1 MGTLVLSGT
10 LNAFHF
16 LGALLALWALTVTAI
31 GVRSE
36 SFPRT
41 SRQTLLVGAIS
52 VVLTVGAISSA
63 IIEGALEADEHE
75 SAEAAGKPAE
85 QTAPVPAGALR
96 LAADP
101 TGQLK
106 FDTSKL
112 EAQAGKVSIAMTNR
126 STVTH
131 DVSVEGRG
139 VDEHGKVVKGGGTS
153 TVSAELKPGRY
164 TFYCS
169 VAGHQAA
176 GMEGTLTVK

>member
-1 MGTLVLSGT
+1 MGTLVLSGA

-16 LGALLALWALTVTAI
+16 LGGLLALWALTVSAI

-41 SRQTLLVGAIS
+41 SRQMLLVGTIS
-52 VVLTVGAISSA
+52 VVLTVGAIGSA
-63 IIEGALEADEHE
+63 IIEGALEAEEHDR
-75 SAEAAGKPAE
+75 AEAARKPAE
-85 QTAPVPAGALR
+85 QAAPVPAGALR

-106 FDTSKL
+106 FDKTTL
-112 EAQAGKVSIAMTNR
+112 EAQAGKVAIAMTNR
-126 STVTH
+126 SMVPH
-131 DVSVEGRG
+131 DVSLEGGG
-139 VDEHGKVVKGGGTS
+139 VDEHGKVVKDGGTS

-169 VAGHQAA
+169 VTGHRAA
-176 GMEGTLTVK
+176 GMQGTLTVK

>member
-1 MGTLVLSGT
+1 MGILVLSGA

-16 LGALLALWALTVTAI
+16 LGGLLALWAVTVTAI
-31 GVRSE
+31 GLRSE

-41 SRQTLLVGAIS
+41 SRQTLLVGGIS

-63 IIEGALEADEHE
+63 IIEGALKADEHG

-85 QTAPVPAGALR
+85 QAAPVPAGALR

-101 TGQLK
+101 TGELK
-106 FDTSKL
+106 FDKSKL
-112 EAQAGKVSIAMTNR
+112 EARAGKVAIAMTNR

-131 DVSVEGRG
+131 DVSLEGRG
-139 VDEHGKVVKGGGTS
+139 VDKHGKLVKGGGTS
-153 TVSAELKPGRY
+153 TVSAELKHGRY

-169 VAGHQAA
+169 VPGHRAG

>member
-1 MGTLVLSGT
+1 MGALVLSGT
-10 LNAFHF
+10 LNAFHV
-16 LGALLALWALTVTAI
+16 LGSLLALWALTVTAI

-41 SRQTLLVGAIS
+41 GGQTVLVGAIS
-52 VVLTVGAISSA
+52 VVLTVGAIASA
-63 IIEGALEADEHE
+63 IIVGALEADEDE
-75 SAEAAGKPAE
+75 SAAAGKPAE
-85 QTAPVPAGALR
+85 QAAPVPAGALR

-106 FDTSKL
+106 FDKSKL

-126 STVTH
+126 STVIH
-131 DVSVEGRG
+131 DVSLEGRG
-139 VDEHGKVVKGGGTS
+139 VDEHGKLVKGGGTS
-153 TVSAELKPGRY
+153 TVSAQLKPGRY

-169 VAGHQAA
+169 VTGHRAA